1 MAVQTVSRHAGPGQI
16 RLARTYEAGARGQ
29 RSKTPFQIASL
40 EQAAEAAMTP
50 EAFGYLRA
58 SGREATLR
66 ANREALDAVK
76 IVPRMLRNVGARNLG
91 IELFGR
97 RLPAPLLLG
106 PVGVQDLC
114 HPEGDLATARA
125 AASRGVPMVFSNQ
138 ASVDMETCATAM
150 GEAPRWFQ
158 LYWTR
163 SDELARSLVQRAERC
178 GCEAIVVTLDTTML
192 GWRPVDLDHG
202 FLPFQTGQ
210 GLAQY
215 TSDPV
220 FRAMLDKPPEEDV
233 TAAARLFASI
243 YSDPTLDWE
252 RLKRIRDW
260 TRLPVVLKGVQHP
273 ADAAMAAE
281 AGWDGIVVSNHGGR
295 QVDGA
300 VGSAAQ
306 LAACVDAVAGRM
318 PVLFDSGVRG
328 GADIVKALALGA
340 AAVLL
345 GRPYLWGLAV
355 DGEAGVAA
363 VIDNLIGELDL
374 AMGLAG
380 VSDVAAIDRETVG
393 M

>member
-1 MAVQTVSRHAGPGQI
+1 MQTVSRHAGPGQI
-16 RLARTYEAGARGQ
+16 RLAKTYEAGARGQ
-29 RSKTPFQIASL
+29 RSRTPFQISGL

-58 SGREATLR
+58 SGAEATLR
-66 ANREALDAVK
+66 ANREALDAVR

-106 PVGVQDLC
+106 PVGVQELC

-138 ASVDMETCATAM
+138 ASVDMETCSAAM

-163 SDELARSLVQRAERC
+163 SDDLARSLVQRAELC

-220 FRAMLDKPPEEDV
+220 FRAMLDKPPEADV
-233 TAAARLFASI
+233 AAAARLFATI
-243 YSDPTLDWE
+243 YSDPTLDWD

-273 ADAAMAAE
+273 ADAALAAE
-281 AGWDGIVVSNHGGR
+281 AGWDAIVVSNHGGR

-328 GADIVKALALGA
+328 GADVLKARALGA
-340 AAVLL
+340 SAVLL

-363 VIDNLIGELDL
+363 VIDNIIGELDL

-380 VSDVAAIDRETVG
+380 VSDVNAAGREVVG
-393 M
+393 L

>member
-1 MAVQTVSRHAGPGQI
+1 MS
-16 RLARTYEAGARGQ
+16 
-29 RSKTPFQIASL
+29 
-40 EQAAEAAMTP
+40 P

-58 SGREATLR
+58 SGAEATLR
-66 ANREALDAVK
+66 ANREALDAVR
-76 IVPRMLRNVGARNLG
+76 IVPRMLRNVGTRNLG
-91 IELFGR
+91 VELFSR

-106 PVGVQDLC
+106 PVGVQELC

-138 ASVDMETCATAM
+138 ASVDMETCAAAM

-163 SDELARSLVQRAERC
+163 SDDLARSLVQRAEQC

-220 FRAMLDKPPEEDV
+220 FRAMLDRPPEEDV
-233 TAAARLFASI
+233 AATARLFATI

-252 RLKRIRDW
+252 RLHRIRDW
-260 TRLPVVLKGVQHP
+260 TKLPVVLKGVQHP
-273 ADAAMAAE
+273 ADARMAAE

-306 LAACVDAVAGRM
+306 LAACVDAAGRM

-340 AAVLL
+340 RAVLL

-363 VIDNLIGELDL
+363 VIDNMIGELDL

-380 VSDVAAIDRETVG
+380 VSDVAAIGRETVG
-393 M
+393 MPA

>member
-1 MAVQTVSRHAGPGQI
+1 MQTQSRHAGPGQI
-16 RLARTYEAGARGQ
+16 RLAKTYEAGARGQ
-29 RSKTPFQIASL
+29 RTATPFQISVL
-40 EQAAEAAMTP
+40 EQAAESRMSP

-58 SGREATLR
+58 SGAEATLR
-66 ANREALDAVK
+66 ANREALDAVR
-76 IVPRMLRNVGARNLG
+76 IVPRMLRNVGTRNLG
-91 IELFGR
+91 VELFGR

-106 PVGVQDLC
+106 PVGVQELC

-125 AASRGVPMVFSNQ
+125 AASRGAPMVFSNQ
-138 ASVDMETCATAM
+138 ASVDMETCAAAM

-163 SDELARSLVQRAERC
+163 SDDLARSLVQRAERC
-178 GCEAIVVTLDTTML
+178 GCEAIIITLDTTML

-220 FRAMLDKPPEEDV
+220 FRAMLDKPPEEDL
-233 TAAARLFASI
+233 AATARLFATI

-252 RLKRIRDW
+252 RLHRIRDW
-260 TRLPVVLKGVQHP
+260 TKLPVVLKGVQHP
-273 ADAAMAAE
+273 ADARMAAE

-306 LAACVDAVAGRM
+306 LAACVDAAGDM

-340 AAVLL
+340 RAVLL

-363 VIDNLIGELDL
+363 VIDNMIGELDL

-380 VSDVAAIDRETVG
+380 VSDVAAIGRETVG
-393 M
+393 MRA

>member
-1 MAVQTVSRHAGPGQI
+1 MQTQSRHAGPGQI
-16 RLARTYEAGARGQ
+16 RLAKTYEAGARGE
-29 RSKTPFQIASL
+29 RSRTPFQISVL
-40 EQAAEAAMTP
+40 ERAAESAMTP

-58 SGREATLR
+58 SGAEATLH
-66 ANREALDAVK
+66 ANRAALDAVQ
-76 IVPRMLRNVGARNLG
+76 IVPRMLRNVGARQLG
-91 IELFGR
+91 VELFGR
-97 RLPAPLLLG
+97 RLPSPLLLG

-125 AASRGVPMVFSNQ
+125 AASRCVPMVFSNQ
-138 ASVDMETCATAM
+138 ASVDMETCSAAM
-150 GEAPRWFQ
+150 GQAPRWFQ

-163 SDELARSLVQRAERC
+163 SDDLARSLVQRAERC
-178 GCEAIVVTLDTTML
+178 GCEAIVITLDTTML

-220 FRAMLDKPPEEDV
+220 FRAMLDKPPEADV
-233 TAAARLFASI
+233 AATARLFASI

-273 ADAAMAAE
+273 ADARLAAQ

-300 VGSAAQ
+300 VGSATQ
-306 LAACVDAVAGRM
+306 LAACVDAAGDM

-340 AAVLL
+340 RAVLL

-363 VIDNLIGELDL
+363 VIDNMIGEMDL

-380 VSDVAAIDRETVG
+380 VSNVAAIGRETVG
-393 M
+393 L

>member
-1 MAVQTVSRHAGPGQI
+1 MQTTSRHAGPGQI
-16 RLARTYEAGARGQ
+16 RLAKTYEAGARGQ
-29 RSKTPFQIASL
+29 RAATPFQISVL
-40 EQAAEAAMTP
+40 ERAAEAAMSP
-50 EAFGYLRA
+50 EGFGYLRA
-58 SGREATLR
+58 SGAEATLR
-66 ANREALDAVK
+66 ANREALDAVR

-91 IELFGR
+91 TLLFGR

-106 PVGVQDLC
+106 PVGVQGLC

-138 ASVDMETCATAM
+138 ASVAMETCAAAM
-150 GEAPRWFQ
+150 GDAPRWFQ

-178 GCEAIVVTLDTTML
+178 GCEAIVITLDTTML

-220 FRAMLDKPPEEDV
+220 FRAMLDRPPEEDV
-233 TAAARLFASI
+233 AAACRLFATI

-252 RLKRIRDW
+252 RLHRIRDW

-273 ADAAMAAE
+273 GDARMAAE
-281 AGWDGIVVSNHGGR
+281 AGWDAIVVSNHGGR

-306 LAACVDAVAGRM
+306 LAACVDAAGEM

-340 AAVLL
+340 RAVLL

-363 VIDNLIGELDL
+363 VIDNMIGELDL

-380 VSDVAAIDRETVG
+380 VSDVEAISRETVG